1 MKGPKEPK
9 ADEMA
14 HATDF
19 RRFKDKNDKKP
30 AYVPWFE
37 AVLSD
42 FWHFRPAFRPAQAL
56 SDTVSA
62 RFLSPLPTKKVS
74 EELERDALG
83 FMGLTTLKVA
93 RKSLTSSS

>member
-1 MKGPKEPK
+1 MKGSKKPK

-19 RRFKDKNDKKP
+19 RRFKDKNDKKQ

-42 FWHFRPAFRPAQAL
+42 FWHFRPAFGPAQTPSA
-56 SDTVSA
+56 TASA

-74 EELERDALG
+74 EEFEREALG

-93 RKSLTSSS
+93 RNSLTRSS